1 MKLDAHSLRLF
12 VAVADHRHFGRAA
25 RSLGMSQ
32 PPLSQQIQRLEQ
44 RLGGKLFE
52 RTNRSVR
59 LTALGE
65 AILGDARDL
74 VERFDAVERQVEQV
88 VRGVDG
94 RLRVGYV
101 SPALDL
107 VAGALGALR
116 RAHPRLQVSLSRVG
130 TADQL
135 DAVRR
140 GSLDVGVA
148 RLFGHDVADLGA
160 RRIWSERYVLAV
172 ASDDPLASK
181 GFVTLKDLAG
191 RPFLS
196 FDRAAQPALY
206 DFIVATCARA
216 GVELDIAQRLETKR
230 EIVALASAGLG
241 VGFVPESSQS
251 EGVRGVSF
259 VPVRAAL
266 PPVELWAVAP
276 ASASIWA
283 ARFID
288 ACAEY
293 RRGAAARRRGSG
305 PRALRDPARQRD
317 AEQREPGE

>member
-12 VAVADHRHFGRAA
+12 LAVADHRHFGRAA
-25 RSLGMSQ
+25 RSLAMSQ

-65 AILGDARDL
+65 AILGDARD
-74 VERFDAVERQVEQV
+74 VVDRFDALERQVERV

-116 RAHPRLQVSLSRVG
+116 REHPRLNVSLTRVG
-130 TADQL
+130 TSDQL
-135 DAVRR
+135 EAVRR

-160 RRIWSERYVLAV
+160 RRVRSERYVLAV
-172 ASDDPLASK
+172 ASDDPLAK
-181 GFVTLKDLAG
+181 KRFVTLKALAG

-196 FDRAAQPALY
+196 FDRATQPALY

-241 VGFVPESSQS
+241 VGLVPESSKN
-251 EGVRGVSF
+251 EGVRGVCF
-259 VPVRAAL
+259 VPVHADL
-266 PPVELWAVAP
+266 PPVELWAVTP
-276 ASASIWA
+276 PIASLWA
-283 ARFID
+283 ARFIE
-288 ACAEY
+288 ACVQH
-293 RRGAAARRRGSG
+293 RR
-305 PRALRDPARQRD
+305 D
-317 AEQREPGE
+317 